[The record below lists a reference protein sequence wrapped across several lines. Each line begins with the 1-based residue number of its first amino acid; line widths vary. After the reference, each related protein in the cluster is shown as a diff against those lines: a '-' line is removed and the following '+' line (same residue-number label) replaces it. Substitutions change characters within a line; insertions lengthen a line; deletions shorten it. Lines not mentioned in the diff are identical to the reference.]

1 MDSPK
6 EPLKCWECGEPH
18 PRRSFPCLNPIT
30 RNSIH
35 NLQEASTVGDIG
47 ISLHKRNASLDG
59 EYAYHQSIIVE
70 VEGKIHSHNV
80 LILIDQGSS
89 MSYITRDLVEFN
101 KLTLSNRDQKKGNKF
116 YF

>member
-1 MDSPK
+1 M
-6 EPLKCWECGEPH
+6 
-18 PRRSFPCLNPIT
+18 
-30 RNSIH
+30 
-35 NLQEASTVGDIG
+35 
-47 ISLHKRNASLDG
+47 HKINEFVDG
-59 EYAYHQSIIVE
+59 RQADHQSTIVE

-101 KLTLSNRDQKKGNKF
+101 KLTLSNRDQKKSNIF